1 MEKCRYRE
9 ASVCMLKSLI
19 FNSRTHIPENFCVNN
34 CSIEDDEKKCE
45 MIKKLLN
52 TKEGKLLDIKPDDLP
67 DIKNENSVKIFHDFL
82 RQINGK
88 TELDEDKILTAKDIG
103 YYEHLLFPF
112 IKMIK
117 EATEERFHKDYEKRY
132 QGKDEYD
139 TNITKEKFIKKMFC
153 EAISRFPWDLE
164 FLVGKSQELIGNK
177 LAKEVMVF
185 AAKTGHFSI
194 EDLEYIC
201 NRFGI

>member
-45 MIKKLLN
+45 MIKKLVK
-52 TKEGKLLDIKPDDLP
+52 TPEGKILNIEPDDLP
-67 DIKNENSVKIFHDFL
+67 DIKNKNSIKVFQYFIQKFNPEMNNNKL
-82 RQINGK
+82 
-88 TELDEDKILTAKDIG
+88 LSAKDIG

-112 IKMIK
+112 IKIIK
-117 EATEERFHKDYEKRY
+117 EVTEERFNKDYEKRY
-132 QGKDEYD
+132 KGTKEYD
-139 TNITKEKFIKKMFC
+139 VNITKDKFIKKMFC

-164 FLVGKSQELIGNK
+164 FLIKNAQKFVGNELT
-177 LAKEVMVF
+177 KEIMVF

-194 EDLEYIC
+194 KDLENIC
-201 NRFGI
+201 NKF